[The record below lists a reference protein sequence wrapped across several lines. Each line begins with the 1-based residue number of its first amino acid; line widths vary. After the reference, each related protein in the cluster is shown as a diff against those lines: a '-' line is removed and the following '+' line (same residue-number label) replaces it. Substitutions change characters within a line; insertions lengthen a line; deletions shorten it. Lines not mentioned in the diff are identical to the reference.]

1 MNTKLVTA
9 WEEGGFR
16 YEIFSTPIETAKTET
31 VPEIP
36 YGKQMISVF
45 DYLGGRTPL
54 KGTGQRIYDYVKAN
68 NIPYSAD
75 HIETKSYTGKIMLYE
90 RNFLDVWFSAEHQR
104 VETDLVEQIE
114 MSEEDDD
121 LPF

>member
-1 MNTKLVTA
+1 MEKKLVTA

-16 YEIFSTPIETAKTET
+16 YEIFSTPIETQIKDI

-36 YGKQMISVF
+36 YDKQMISVF

-54 KGTGQRIYDYVKAN
+54 KGTGQRIYDYAKSN
-68 NIPYSAD
+68 NIPYSTD
-75 HIETKSYTGKIMLYE
+75 HIETRSYTGKIMLYE
-90 RNFLDVWFSAEHQR
+90 RSFLDFWFSEEHQR